1 MKALWLVLLVA
12 GIGACAH
19 HAAGQATTAELHVAH
34 DWQHEDGAVLD
45 KAMSRHADRLAKG
58 ASRAAA
64 IAQLSEAGYACLYG
78 EAHEDYP
85 EPAAVCA
92 RSFATRACQMDWEV
106 VITSDPVLPDSID
119 SSGGEFRRD
128 CVGMDRDWPEP
139 IKSAIDNQL
148 APGPALPAASN

>member
-1 MKALWLVLLVA
+1 MKAFWIVLLVA

-19 HAAGQATTAELHVAH
+19 HAAGPATLAELHAAH
-34 DWQHEDGAVLD
+34 DWQHEDGAALD
-45 KAMSRHADRLAKG
+45 KAMSRQADRLAKG

-64 IAQLSEAGYACLYG
+64 IAQLGEAGYTCLYG

-106 VITSDPVLPDSID
+106 VITSDPARPDSID

-128 CVGMDRDWPEP
+128 CVGLDRDWPEP
-139 IKSAIDNQL
+139 IKSAIDDQL
-148 APGPALPAASN
+148 APGPELPAASN

>member
-1 MKALWLVLLVA
+1 MKAFWIVLLVA

-19 HAAGQATTAELHVAH
+19 HAAGPATLAELHAAH
-34 DWQHEDGAVLD
+34 DWQHEDGEALD
-45 KAMSRHADRLAKG
+45 KAMSRQADRLAKG

-64 IAQLSEAGYACLYG
+64 IAQLNEAEYTCLYG

-106 VITSDPVLPDSID
+106 VITSDPARPDSID
-119 SSGGEFRRD
+119 SSGSEFRRD
-128 CVGMDRDWPEP
+128 CVGLDRDWPEP
-139 IKSAIDNQL
+139 IKSAIDDQL
-148 APGPALPAASN
+148 APGPELPTQPN